1 MLALLDYKKLYILIL
16 LFIIILYGETI
27 YYGYIWDDFDL
38 VILKFQDIID
48 LTLNSYLIRPVMF
61 LSYFLSNFFYSSSVL
76 DHIVNI
82 VLFALAAKLVFDFTI
97 KTHNK
102 LAAFFIMIVWI
113 SLPWLS
119 HTIIWISQRNDTL
132 MIIFSMLAIK
142 YDGNKQTL
150 KSCVFLFLS
159 VFSKITSFLL
169 PLFLI
174 YKNRKNKKK
183 VLIYSFIQTI
193 FLSIGLIS
201 FLREG
206 TKKPHLAELSFFESV
221 ILKFFHVFEGV
232 LTQVIPFPYFFNQV
246 HFIIYAVILIV
257 VLIVLKYN
265 HIITSQKK
273 DLAIL
278 FLIFSIPLAINSELR
293 IAIASSYF
301 LISLVFLSV
310 KLNNLS
316 KIFLLVFLAHNI
328 WVTTVSKTNYFSGAY
343 TLTNY
348 VHSHPEN
355 MFYNNSFYKEKRQ
368 FLIKTKEEVWDN
380 WMGKIKI
387 KE

>member
-1 MLALLDYKKLYILIL
+1 MLALLNYKKIYLLIL

-38 VILKFQDIID
+38 VILKFNDIID
-48 LTLNSYLIRPVMF
+48 KTLNTYLIRPVMF
-61 LSYFLSNFFYSSSVL
+61 FSYFLSNLFYSSSVL

-82 VLFALAAKLVFDFTI
+82 VLFALAAKLVFDFTT

-102 LAAFFIMIVWI
+102 LVAFLIMIVWI

-119 HTIIWISQRNDTL
+119 HTIIWIAQRNDTL

-150 KSCVFLFLS
+150 KSCVFLLLS

-183 VLIYSFIQTI
+183 VLIYSFIQAL
-193 FLSIGLIS
+193 FLCIGLLS

-206 TKKPHLAELSFFESV
+206 TKLPHLAELSFTDSV
-221 ILKFFHVFEGV
+221 LLKFFHVFEGI
-232 LTQVIPFPYFFNQV
+232 LTQVIPFPYFFSQI
-246 HFIIYAVILIV
+246 HFTVYVIILVV
-257 VLIVLKYN
+257 VLIFLKYN
-265 HIITSQKK
+265 HRITSQKK
-273 DLAIL
+273 ELALL

-301 LISLVFLSV
+301 FISLIFLSI
-310 KLNNLS
+310 KPNNLS
-316 KIFLLVFLAHNI
+316 KVFLLVFISHNI
-328 WVTTVSKTNYFSGAY
+328 WVTTVSKKNYFSGAY

-348 VHSHPEN
+348 VPAPKN
-355 MFYNNSFYKEKRQ
+355 MFYNNAFYAKKRQ

-380 WMGKIKI
+380 WIGKSKI

>member
-102 LAAFFIMIVWI
+102 LAAFLIMIAWI

-142 YDGNKQTL
+142 YDGNKQTF

-193 FLSIGLIS
+193 FLSIGLLS

-206 TKKPHLAELSFFESV
+206 TKLPHLAELSFIESV
-221 ILKFFHVFEGV
+221 LLKFFHVFEGI
-232 LTQVIPFPYFFNQV
+232 LTQVIPFPYFFSQV
-246 HFIIYAVILIV
+246 HFISYAFIFIGILIF
-257 VLIVLKYN
+257 LKYN
-265 HIITSQKK
+265 HRITSQKIE
-273 DLAIL
+273 LAIL

-301 LISLVFLSV
+301 FISLVFLVV
-310 KLNNLS
+310 KHNKLS
-316 KIFLLVFLAHNI
+316 KVFLLVFIFHNI
-328 WVTTVSKTNYFSGAY
+328 WVTTVSKKNYFSGAY

-348 VHSHPEN
+348 VPAHPEN

-368 FLIKTKEEVWDN
+368 FLIKIKEEVWDN
-380 WMGKIKI
+380 LMKKV
-387 KE
+387 K

>member
-1 MLALLDYKKLYILIL
+1 MIALLDYKKLYTLIL
-16 LFIIILYGETI
+16 LFIVILYGDTI

-38 VILKFQDIID
+38 VILKLQDVIEM
-48 LTLNSYLIRPVMF
+48 TLNTYLIRPVMF

-102 LAAFFIMIVWI
+102 LAAFFIIIVWI

-142 YDGNKQTL
+142 SDENKQTL

-159 VFSKITSFLL
+159 VFSKLTSFLL

-183 VLIYSFIQTI
+183 VLIYSLIQTL

-206 TKKPHLAELSFFESV
+206 TKLPHLNELSFIESV
-221 ILKFFHVFEGV
+221 LLKFFHLFEGII
-232 LTQVIPFPYFFNQV
+232 TQVIPLPYFFSLI
-246 HFIIYAVILIV
+246 HFSVYAVILILA
-257 VLIVLKYN
+257 LIFLKYN
-265 HIITSQKK
+265 HTITTQKK
-273 DLAIL
+273 ELALL

-301 LISLVFLSV
+301 FISLVFLWV
-310 KLNNLS
+310 KPYNLS
-316 KIFLLVFLAHNI
+316 KIFLLFFLAHNI
-328 WVTTVSKTNYFSGAY
+328 WVTTVSKKNYFSGAY
-343 TLTNY
+343 TLAIY
-348 VHSHPEN
+348 VPPHPEN

-380 WMGKIKI
+380 WIGKSKIK
-387 KE
+387 K

>member
-16 LFIIILYGETI
+16 LFIVVLYGETI

-82 VLFALAAKLVFDFTI
+82 VLFALAAKLVFDFTT

-132 MIIFSMLAIK
+132 MIIFSMLALK

-183 VLIYSFIQTI
+183 VLIYSFIQAL

-206 TKKPHLAELSFFESV
+206 TKLPHLAELSFTESV
-221 ILKFFHVFEGV
+221 LLKLFHVFEGI
-232 LTQVIPFPYFFNQV
+232 LTQVIPFPYFFSQI
-246 HFIIYAVILIV
+246 HFIVYTVILIV
-257 VLIVLKYN
+257 VLVFLKYN
-265 HIITSQKK
+265 HRITSQKK
-273 DLAIL
+273 ELALL

-301 LISLVFLSV
+301 FISLVFLTV

-316 KIFLLVFLAHNI
+316 KIFLLVFLSHNI
-328 WVTTVSKTNYFSGAY
+328 WVTTVSKKNYFSGAY
-343 TLTNY
+343 TLTKY
-348 VHSHPEN
+348 VPAHPEN
-355 MFYNNSFYKEKRQ
+355 MFYNNPFYKEKRQ
-368 FLIKTKEEVWDN
+368 ILIKTKEKVWDN
-380 WMGKIKI
+380 WMGKSKI